1 MEREPS
7 ATIGEIIDGRYRVE
21 RLLGQGGMGE
31 VFEALELGL
40 ERMVAIKF
48 LRPELASD
56 EEVMERFRRE
66 AKSAAALGHPN
77 IAAVYALGEGSR
89 PHMVMEALRG
99 RNLKEILVQ
108 DGPQPGP
115 RVADIACQ
123 VLSALGTAH
132 RTGII
137 HRDIKPA
144 NIFVCEGGPVPS
156 QAKLL
161 DFGIAKLLSQKRLTR
176 EGLMLGTL
184 SYVSP
189 EQARGTPVDPRSDLF
204 SLGVSMFEA
213 LAGQK
218 PFGGLRDTDVLQR
231 ILSGTR
237 KSLDEVAPHLDP
249 GLVEIVERALCRSP
263 GDRYESAEAMADAL
277 ADHVP
282 KKVSAR
288 PAPKP
293 DPEPAPESLPKT
305 RRW

>member
-1 MEREPS
+1 
-7 ATIGEIIDGRYRVE
+7 
-21 RLLGQGGMGE
+21 
-31 VFEALELGL
+31 
-40 ERMVAIKF
+40 
-48 LRPELASD
+48 
-56 EEVMERFRRE
+56 
-66 AKSAAALGHPN
+66 
-77 IAAVYALGEGSR
+77 
-89 PHMVMEALRG
+89 MVMEALRG

-213 LAGQK
+213 LAGEK

>member
-1 MEREPS
+1 
-7 ATIGEIIDGRYRVE
+7 
-21 RLLGQGGMGE
+21 
-31 VFEALELGL
+31 
-40 ERMVAIKF
+40 
-48 LRPELASD
+48 
-56 EEVMERFRRE
+56 
-66 AKSAAALGHPN
+66 
-77 IAAVYALGEGSR
+77 
-89 PHMVMEALRG
+89 
-99 RNLKEILVQ
+99 
-108 DGPQPGP
+108 
-115 RVADIACQ
+115 
-123 VLSALGTAH
+123 LGTAH

-213 LAGQK
+213 LAGEK

-277 ADHVP
+277 ADHAP

-288 PAPKP
+288 PQTRPRTRARIPAQDPALVDARGSRLGSRAGSAKRIEANAQDVVGQAAKLVCRENP
-293 DPEPAPESLPKT
+293 DLVV
-305 RRW
+305 R